1 MKKYPYI
8 LFDLDGMMVNTD
20 DGVFNCVCYAHE
32 KLGYPIPDMETLKKY
47 MGPPLKYSFVNFSG
61 MTTEESEQALA
72 FYRER
77 YAATGLYE
85 GHVFDGIPEL
95 LQALKEKGILL
106 GTATSKPEEYASK
119 ILEHFDIAK
128 YFDIMCGAELDG
140 SVNHKHEVIELA
152 LKKLNNPDKARAV
165 MVGDRK
171 QDIDGA
177 KLNGIKAIGVRFG
190 YAEEGE
196 LEDAGSDYIAKDMEE
211 LTELLVSL

>member
-1 MKKYPYI
+1 MIDII
-8 LFDLDGMMVNTD
+8 LFDLDGTLTD
-20 DGVFNCVCYAHE
+20 PKEGITNCVKYALE
-32 KLGYPIPDMETLKKY
+32 SVGIYENDMGKLMRFI
-47 MGPPLKYSFVNFSG
+47 GPPLVDSFMEYYG
-61 MTTEESEQALA
+61 YGRDEALRLVEK
-72 FYRER
+72 YRER
-77 YAATGLYE
+77 FSTIGLFENALYDGVEEMLKKLKSEGKTLVLATAKPIIYAKR
-85 GHVFDGIPEL
+85 IM
-95 LQALKEKGILL
+95 
-106 GTATSKPEEYASK
+106 
-119 ILEHFDIAK
+119 EHFDIAK

>member
-1 MKKYPYI
+1 M
-8 LFDLDGMMVNTD
+8 
-20 DGVFNCVCYAHE
+20 
-32 KLGYPIPDMETLKKY
+32 
-47 MGPPLKYSFVNFSG
+47 
-61 MTTEESEQALA
+61 
-72 FYRER
+72 
-77 YAATGLYE
+77 
-85 GHVFDGIPEL
+85 
-95 LQALKEKGILL
+95 
-106 GTATSKPEEYASK
+106 
-119 ILEHFDIAK
+119 EHFDIAK